1 MKFKQHTL
9 PERPR
14 AFITGA
20 AGGLGRALALQLA
33 HRRGRLALCDVHA
46 ERLAESVE
54 AVRAVGGEAEAHLLD
69 VTDAAAVERIAE
81 LAWAR
86 WGGLDLVVNNAG
98 VACAGP
104 VGEVPLTDW
113 RWAIDVN
120 LWGVIHGCH
129 VFAPR
134 LRAQGHGAVLNVAS
148 AAGIACAPEMGP
160 YNVGK
165 AGVIALSET
174 LHGELRAAG
183 VGVTVLCPTFFPTH
197 LLETM
202 RATSPRQH
210 KLAQR
215 FFDRSKVTADDV
227 ARAALVAVEAGELY
241 SVPQSDAKA
250 IWALKRLAPGGFH
263 TVMALQQRFNLATKF
278 LRPGRARKS
287 S

>member
-1 MKFKQHTL
+1 MKFRQHTL
-9 PERPR
+9 PARPR

-20 AGGLGRALALQLA
+20 GGGLGRALAVQLA
-33 HRRGRLALCDVHA
+33 QRGGRLALCDTHA
-46 ERLAESVE
+46 ERLAESVA
-54 AVRAVGGEAEAHLLD
+54 AVQAAGGEAEAHALD
-69 VTDAAAVERIAE
+69 VTDAAAVEHTAE
-81 LAWAR
+81 VAWRR
-86 WGGLDLVVNNAG
+86 WDGLDLVINNAG

-104 VGEVPLTDW
+104 VGEVPLADW
-113 RWAIDVN
+113 HWAIDVN

-129 VFAPR
+129 AFAPR

-174 LHGELRAAG
+174 LHGELGGRG

-215 FFDRSKVTADDV
+215 FFDRAKVTADDV
-227 ARAALVAVEAGELY
+227 ARAALASVEAGDLY
-241 SVPQSDAKA
+241 AVPQADAKA
-250 IWALKRLAPGGFH
+250 LWALKRLAPGGFH
-263 TVMALQQRFNLATKF
+263 TVMALQQRLSLATKF
-278 LRPGRARKS
+278 LRRGQARKS